1 MNCYRNVLSQTL
13 ECLSGAESTKE
24 RKIAVPAMKDH
35 EAWHRFCFAAEL
47 GITDDGRGQP
57 GDKVD
62 TGLGDTNEDASLST
76 PQTLG
81 QMEQTTSNTSR
92 AMMKR
97 KRDLAY
103 GLGITLV
110 REDTVDADGEEE
122 AVDSQDSVAEGDTGE
137 LAEDEEGQAEVDAA
151 WARAERALQWSGAT
165 NVEPTTSVLLQ
176 FDQVLTQRLLAL
188 QIDWLEGRCGT
199 FAIPP
204 I

>member
-1 MNCYRNVLSQTL
+1 VTNCYRNVLSQTL
-13 ECLSGAESTKE
+13 ECLGGAESTKK

-57 GDKVD
+57 DDKVD
-62 TGLGDTNEDASLST
+62 TGLGDTNEDASMST
-76 PQTLG
+76 PQTLE

-110 REDTVDADGEEE
+110 REDAAEADGEE
-122 AVDSQDSVAEGDTGE
+122 AVDSQDSVGEGDAGE
-137 LAEDEEGQAEVDAA
+137 LAEDVEGQAEVDAA

-176 FDQVLTQRLLAL
+176 FDQVLTQRLLTL
-188 QIDWLEGRCGT
+188 QTDWLENRCDP
-199 FAIPP
+199 FAIPL

>member
-1 MNCYRNVLSQTL
+1 
-13 ECLSGAESTKE
+13 
-24 RKIAVPAMKDH
+24 
-35 EAWHRFCFAAEL
+35 
-47 GITDDGRGQP
+47 
-57 GDKVD
+57 
-62 TGLGDTNEDASLST
+62 
-76 PQTLG
+76 
-81 QMEQTTSNTSR
+81 
-92 AMMKR
+92 MMKR

-110 REDTVDADGEEE
+110 REDTVDADGEKE
-122 AVDSQDSVAEGDTGE
+122 AVDSQDSVGEGDTGE
-137 LAEDEEGQAEVDAA
+137 LAEDVDGQAEVDAA

-188 QIDWLEGRCGT
+188 QTDWLESRCGT